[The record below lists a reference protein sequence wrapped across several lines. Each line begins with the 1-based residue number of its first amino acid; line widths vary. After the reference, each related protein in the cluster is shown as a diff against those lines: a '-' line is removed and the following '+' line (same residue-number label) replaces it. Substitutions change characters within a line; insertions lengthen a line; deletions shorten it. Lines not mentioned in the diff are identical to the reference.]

1 MSTISI
7 DRYFTIKFP
16 FKYGRNKSRKIV
28 FLKIVIVW
36 IISISICSAMFI
48 LGLKNPLY
56 VYDPTSKICA
66 ITDGNFKFF
75 ASVFAFFIPLF
86 IVVIT
91 YSFTMLSLKRL
102 MDKKKSFLM
111 GDGLPRSRTYS
122 LGEIAS
128 RQQRTS
134 RLLTY
139 SFVVMKDDINM
150 KQVTTDSK
158 AEAKEFQDKAIQ
170 LSTIPT
176 NNLLTRYGDNARSHL
191 PTSSSFE
198 AKYGRKISRD
208 ASGKFKLI
216 SLQMFFNVN
225 PV

>member
-1 MSTISI
+1 
-7 DRYFTIKFP
+7 
-16 FKYGRNKSRKIV
+16 
-28 FLKIVIVW
+28 
-36 IISISICSAMFI
+36 
-48 LGLKNPLY
+48 
-56 VYDPTSKICA
+56 
-66 ITDGNFKFF
+66 
-75 ASVFAFFIPLF
+75 
-86 IVVIT
+86 
-91 YSFTMLSLKRL
+91 

-170 LSTIPT
+170 
-176 NNLLTRYGDNARSHL
+176 GDNVRSHL

-208 ASGKFKLI
+208 ASGNFKLI
-216 SLQMFFNVN
+216 SLQMFLNVN